1 MANFRKC
8 NIKHKR
14 NIDKINK
21 KEYNE
26 ITNFENKEVITL
38 AKCGTKKGGKKGK

>member
-21 KEYNE
+21 KEYNA
-26 ITNFENKEVITL
+26 ITNFKKEVIAL
-38 AKCGTKKGGKKGK
+38 AKCGKGKGGKKK